1 MNYAQIRKYDIANGP
16 GVRTTIFLTGC
27 TLNCKNCFN
36 KEYQNFHFGKVFD
49 EKAFEEVMDCL
60 SDANI
65 SGLSVLGG
73 EPFDNLAGLREFIT
87 KVRAKT
93 EKDIWVYSGYTFEEL
108 LEKDGAMDVLK
119 NIDVLVDGR
128 FVEDLKDLKLK
139 FRGSS
144 NQRII
149 DMKRTLEEDEILLMD
164 KYMKED

>member
-73 EPFDNLAGLREFIT
+73 EPFDNLAGLKEFIT
-87 KVRAKT
+87 KVRANS

>member
-49 EKAFEEVMDCL
+49 EKAFDEVMDCL

-73 EPFDNLAGLREFIT
+73 EPFDNLEGLKEFIT